1 MSHTAFVA
9 LGANLAE
16 PARQLRAAATALS
29 HLPHSRLLAMSSLY
43 RTAPIGVGEQPD
55 FINAVA
61 HIATDLPADELLA
74 ALLAVEAE
82 FGRCR
87 AVALSPRTL
96 DLDLLL
102 YDEAQINQPELIVP
116 HPRMH
121 LRAFVLV
128 PLLEIAPTVSIP
140 GLGAAADWLPGVAEQ
155 AIERL
160 PEEAA

>member
-1 MSHTAFVA
+1 MSQLAFVA

-16 PARQLRAAATALS
+16 PARQVRAAAAALDS
-29 HLPHSRLLAMSSLY
+29 LPHCRLLSLSSLY
-43 RTAPIGVGEQPD
+43 RTAPIGVGAQPD

-61 HIATDLPADELLA
+61 MIDTDLDPE
-74 ALLAVEAE
+74 ALLSSLFSIEAS

-87 AVALSPRTL
+87 EVALSPRTL

-102 YDEAQINQPELIVP
+102 YADQRIDLPGLLVP

-128 PLLEIAPTVSIP
+128 PLLEIAADIRIP
-140 GLGAAADWLPGVAEQ
+140 GLGAASDWLAGVADQ

-160 PEEAA
+160 PDAA

>member
-16 PARQLRAAATALS
+16 PARQLRAAASALDR
-29 HLPHSRLLAMSSLY
+29 LPHSRLRALSSLY

-55 FINAVA
+55 YINAVA
-61 HIATDLPADELLA
+61 RLETDLPAAELLT
-74 ALLAVEAE
+74 ALLALEAE

-102 YDEAQINQPELIVP
+102 YDDARIDLPELIVP

-128 PLLEIAPTVSIP
+128 PLLEIAPTVAIP
-140 GLGAAADWLPGVAEQ
+140 GLGAAADWLPGVADQ

-160 PEEAA
+160 PEEDA

>member
-16 PARQLRAAATALS
+16 PASQLRAAAAALDR
-29 HLPHSRLLAMSSLY
+29 LPGSRLLAMSSLY

-55 FINAVA
+55 YINAVA
-61 HIATDLPADELLA
+61 QIGTELPASDLLT
-74 ALLAVEAE
+74 ALLAIEAE

-102 YDEAQINQPELIVP
+102 YDEAQIELPGLIVP

-128 PLLEIAPTVSIP
+128 PLLEIAPTAAIP
-140 GLGAAADWLPGVAEQ
+140 GRGSAADWLPGVADQ

-160 PEEAA
+160 PDHAG

>member
-1 MSHTAFVA
+1 MSYRAFVA

-16 PARQLRAAATALS
+16 PAKQLRAGAAALAV
-29 HLPHSRLLAMSSLY
+29 LPGCQLLALSSLY
-43 RTAPIGVGEQPD
+43 RTAPIGVAAQPD

-61 HIATDLPADELLA
+61 LLDTTLSAGELLT
-74 ALLAVEAE
+74 ALFAIEAQ

-87 AVALSPRTL
+87 EVALSPRTL

-102 YDEAQINQPELIVP
+102 YADQQIDLPGLVVP

-128 PLLEIAPTVSIP
+128 PLLEIAPMAHIP
-140 GLGAAADWLPGVAEQ
+140 GHGAAADFLSAVADQ
-155 AIERL
+155 AIELL
-160 PEEAA
+160 PEACQ

>member
-1 MSHTAFVA
+1 MITTAFVA

-16 PARQLRAAATALS
+16 PARQIRSAAAALDT
-29 HLPHSRLLAMSSLY
+29 LPHCRLEALSSLY

-55 FINAVA
+55 YINAVA
-61 HIATDLPADELLA
+61 RIRTTLSAE
-74 ALLAVEAE
+74 ALLTALLDLEAQ

-87 AVALSPRTL
+87 EVALSPRTL

-102 YDEAQINQPELIVP
+102 YADQQIKLPDLIVP

-121 LRAFVLV
+121 QRAFVLV
-128 PLLEIAPTVSIP
+128 PLLEIAADVRLP
-140 GLGAAADWLPGVAEQ
+140 GLGPAADWLPGVADQ

-160 PEEAA
+160 DD

>member
-1 MSHTAFVA
+1 MSQLAFVA

-16 PARQLRAAATALS
+16 PARQVRAAAAALGT
-29 HLPHSRLLAMSSLY
+29 LPHCRLQALSSLY
-43 RTAPIGVGEQPD
+43 RTAPIGVGAQPD

-61 HIATDLPADELLA
+61 RIDTDLDPDALLA
-74 ALLAVEAE
+74 ALFSIEAR

-87 AVALSPRTL
+87 EVALSPRTL

-102 YDEAQINQPELIVP
+102 YADRQIAQPGLIVP

-128 PLLEIAPTVSIP
+128 PLLEIAADVRIP
-140 GLGAAADWLPGVAEQ
+140 ALGAASDWLAGVADQ

-160 PEEAA
+160 PDAA